1 MKWHLRVF
9 GAVKWTD
16 LGQSN
21 AHIIHK
27 YRGMKFDAEHVVNLI
42 LRSAAI
48 SSAVFLFFSIIF
60 HYSLFALLFLPVS
73 KLVVVISVPPAMI
86 ILALRKFRKYK
97 GRILTSLQVPD
108 WSKRMKL
115 AAKGAGFAALPV
127 WLAANMYLV
136 EKFNSLQHDFSGVR
150 VLIVGG
156 VTFILFFVPIL
167 LFLWGVSIH
176 WKSLPARFRTSAFK
190 SRISVLILLHKII
203 SPLFILLAVLLWYF
217 FVDRVSSR
225 PQIIR
230 EMSAANILVLLGSS
244 IAAIAAL
251 FQALFGTI
259 LRSWVEK
266 YKFYFDPRHSYNSFG
281 EELFFAFIRNLIW
294 LGFIALAVLVFAAI
308 TLITALFQLV
318 Q

>member
-1 MKWHLRVF
+1 
-9 GAVKWTD
+9 
-16 LGQSN
+16 
-21 AHIIHK
+21 
-27 YRGMKFDAEHVVNLI
+27 MKFDAENVVSLI
-42 LRSAAI
+42 LRSAVI

-60 HYSLFALLFLPVS
+60 HYSLFAQIILPVS

-86 ILALRKFRKYK
+86 ILAVRKFHKYK

-108 WSKRMKL
+108 LYKRMKL

-127 WLAANMYLV
+127 WLAANMYLA
-136 EKFNSLQHDFSGVR
+136 EKFNSVQHGYSGLK
-150 VLIVGG
+150 VLFVGG

-167 LFLWGVSIH
+167 LFLWGVNIH
-176 WKSLPARFRTSAFK
+176 WKSLPARFSANVFK
-190 SRISVLILLHKII
+190 SRIPVLILLHKII

-230 EMSAANILVLLGSS
+230 EMSAANILILLGSS
-244 IAAIAAL
+244 IAVIAAL
-251 FQALFGTI
+251 FQALFGAI

-281 EELFFAFIRNLIW
+281 EELLFAFIRNLMW

-308 TLITALFQLV
+308 TLITALFQLF